1 MTLKEKLTRIRSIP
15 NRISEIEENRSRLLA
30 PKTAGFDS
38 TGASVLSGTNGTES
52 KNISFADEGKEINKL
67 LAERNRLVNE
77 VQQEIDDI
85 LKGDTVTDIDMRRI
99 VKAREIDGRSL
110 KFISNRIVHINYT
123 TTKELYKM
131 AVDKLGI

>member
-38 TGASVLSGTNGTES
+38 AGASALSGTNGTET

-67 LAERNRLVNE
+67 LAERKKLISE

-99 VKAREIDGRSL
+99 VKAREIYGRSL